1 MSRLLE
7 DIAERFDLPA
17 DALAGLPRITLT
29 GDRQVLIEGRAGL
42 LAYGP
47 ELIEAACG
55 RLRVRVLGQ
64 ELLLRAMDAQ
74 ALIVAGK
81 ISAVELE

>member
-29 GDRQVLIEGRAGL
+29 GDRHILIEGRAGL

-55 RLRVRVLGQ
+55 RLHIRVLGQ
-64 ELLLRAMDAQ
+64 ELLLRAMDAE
-74 ALIVAGK
+74 ALVVVGK
-81 ISAVELE
+81 ISAVEME